1 MVSNL
6 ITLLEFGTLPLND
19 GWMAQA
25 TKKQPAHAGLL
36 IFLLSGGK
44 PLLAYICPSI
54 SL

>member
-19 GWMAQA
+19 GGMAQA

-36 IFLLSGGK
+36 IFSFSKRLSSVG
-44 PLLAYICPSI
+44 I
-54 SL
+54 